1 MTITFST
8 KVRLGIWNHSTFSR
22 QFDNLK
28 IVSILLSAFVEVGGY
43 EKLIENY
50 FEARA
55 SNRSY
60 VDPSNETM
68 GTFCDSSK
76 SSDCCGEVK
85 EHSMHLFRSAY
96 PGDSDL
102 PWTGIR
108 KYYTVGPRLL

>member
-1 MTITFST
+1 MGWVTEFILYASFPT
-8 KVRLGIWNHSTFSR
+8 KVKKLEHEIIKEAKLNI
-22 QFDNLK
+22 L
-28 IVSILLSAFVEVGGY
+28 SILLSAFVKVGGY
-43 EKLIENY
+43 EKLIEDY

-68 GTFCDSSK
+68 GSFCDNSK

-85 EHSMHLFRSAY
+85 EHSMHLFRSMY

-108 KYYTVGPRLL
+108 KYH

>member
-1 MTITFST
+1 MYRFKNSFNPQLI
-8 KVRLGIWNHSTFSR
+8 
-22 QFDNLK
+22 
-28 IVSILLSAFVEVGGY
+28 SAFVKVGGY
-43 EKLIENY
+43 EKLIEDY

-68 GTFCDSSK
+68 GMFCDDSK
-76 SSDCCGEVK
+76 SSECCGEVK
-85 EHSMHLFRSAY
+85 EHSMHLFRSMH

-108 KYYTVGPRLL
+108 KYCFGNLFKNQLFKLITYFKVMVPLKNF